1 MLDRSYLARGLPT
14 MLVWGARDTVLPVD
28 HAHRAH
34 AAMPGS
40 RLEIFPGEGHFPFRS
55 DPAHFVGV
63 LEDFIAST
71 EAADWSVE
79 QWRELLRGGR
89 AVAYGGDDPA
99 ELATRRRPDAER
111 SAT

>member
-1 MLDRSYLARGLPT
+1 MPT
-14 MLVWGARDTVLPVD
+14 MLMWGGRDSVLPVA

-40 RLEIFPGEGHFPFRS
+40 RLEIFPDEGHFPFRT
-55 DPAHFVGV
+55 DPARFVGL

-71 EAADWSVE
+71 APADWHAT

-89 AVAYGGDDPA
+89 NGACADVDPA
-99 ELATRRRPDAER
+99 GLGAELREQSER